1 MGFCFCWVSS
11 PSGASVVWG
20 GWDTNTP
27 SFSLPA
33 QQKGAR
39 RGEGLPHIDFGAACT
54 THTPHPCLIFFYSQV
69 KRIPDYASFARS
81 RAENEL
87 WLPGSQIGSD
97 DPNGSPGMAVL
108 AVMTLR
114 WERPTAAIYQR
125 RPMFCSMSESH
136 WSKLR
141 LGSVWCFYPT
151 RFCVLSHRTPFF
163 VISYS
168 CMLNGREAKLGA
180 IYTCRDFPCNRNKM
194 EILLR
199 QCVCQS

>member
-69 KRIPDYASFARS
+69 KLVPDYASFARS

-136 WSKLR
+136 WSKLISPR
-141 LGSVWCFYPT
+141 LGSVWCFYPRNVLCFISQDT
-151 RFCVLSHRTPFF
+151 FLCDLVQLYVQWARGKARRNLYLSRFSL
-163 VISYS
+163 
-168 CMLNGREAKLGA
+168 
-180 IYTCRDFPCNRNKM
+180 
-194 EILLR
+194 
-199 QCVCQS
+199 

>member
-69 KRIPDYASFARS
+69 KLVPDYASFARS

-114 WERPTAAIYQR
+114 WERPTCSNLSKEANVLQHVRIALKQTKVGLSLMLLPHKVLCFISQDTFLCDLVQLYVQWARGKAR
-125 RPMFCSMSESH
+125 RNLYLS
-136 WSKLR
+136 
-141 LGSVWCFYPT
+141 
-151 RFCVLSHRTPFF
+151 RFSL
-163 VISYS
+163 
-168 CMLNGREAKLGA
+168 
-180 IYTCRDFPCNRNKM
+180 
-194 EILLR
+194 
-199 QCVCQS
+199 